1 MDGHSDKGED
11 ARDAHAA
18 LCRRKWDESRPVT
31 AMCHHGIITKLGVS
45 HTPQKCFGA
54 RELQLHHVIRSST
67 KVTTLASAQSCVPPR

>member
-18 LCRRKWDESRPVT
+18 LRCRKWDESLPVT

-45 HTPQKCFGA
+45 HTPQKCFGV
-54 RELQLHHVIRSST
+54 RDLQLQHIIISST
-67 KVTTLASAQSCVPPR
+67 KMTTLASAQSCVPPR